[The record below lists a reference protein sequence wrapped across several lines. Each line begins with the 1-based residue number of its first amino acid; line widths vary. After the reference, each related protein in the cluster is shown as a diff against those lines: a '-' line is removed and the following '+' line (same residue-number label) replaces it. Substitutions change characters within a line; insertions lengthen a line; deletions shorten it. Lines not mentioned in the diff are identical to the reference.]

1 MTDATKRLVLLYHGT
16 QEPRGAWFEVVHRA
30 ALTQAAA
37 AAGHILFE
45 LERAKLDQ
53 IDPDMPGGVL
63 AATGKPEPLPVMLR
77 ATYDRL
83 MAMIEAGQVGK
94 VAGVTGKASVPGVPV
109 PWSDIRVG
117 WIVLASDDKD
127 DGWWEAV
134 VTAIENDGRTLQLR
148 WRDFPEAE
156 RFSRSV
162 TRVGLISP
170 SGQR

>member
-16 QEPRGAWFEVVHRA
+16 QETCGAWFEIAHRA
-30 ALTQAAA
+30 LLTQAAA

-53 IDPDMPGGVL
+53 IDPDMPGGTL
-63 AATGKPEPLPVMLR
+63 AATGGPEPLPVMLR
-77 ATYDRL
+77 ATFDRL
-83 MAMIEAGQVGK
+83 MAMVEAGQVGK
-94 VAGVTGKASVPGVPV
+94 VAGVAGKAAAPGVPV
-109 PWSDIRVG
+109 PWSDVRVG

-134 VTAIENDGRTLQLR
+134 VTSVENDGRTLQLR
-148 WRDFPEAE
+148 WRDFPDAE
-156 RFSRSV
+156 RFSRPIL
-162 TRVGLISP
+162 RVGLISP